1 METRRF
7 DELTVALARGGSRRG
22 VLRGLVGGV
31 LGALAL
37 DRSGALAKNDNANG
51 GGRPITSPAAP
62 TCNGTTA
69 ADDCPLCHE
78 AKYGTDGCCTGEGEQ
93 FCGLKATTESCAAAN
108 ANNCGASS
116 TFNGPGVGSCVEAY
130 CDTANPTRQGPR
142 CAYTKKDNVCTKTNA
157 TFCCA
162 RFGSSEFGHC
172 VKGRREC

>member
-22 VLRGLVGGV
+22 VLRGLAGGV

-51 GGRPITSPAAP
+51 GGRPVTSPAAP
-62 TCNGTTA
+62 VCDETTA
-69 ADDCPLCHE
+69 AADCPLCHE
-78 AKYGTDGCCTGEGEQ
+78 AKYGADGCCTGEGEQ
-93 FCGLKATTESCAAAN
+93 FCGLKATKESCAAAN
-108 ANNCGASS
+108 ATHCG
-116 TFNGPGVGSCVEAY
+116 GSCVQAY
-130 CDTANPTRQGPR
+130 CDTDNLTRQGAR
-142 CAYTKKDNVCTKTNA
+142 CAYTKKDVCTTGNA

-162 RFGSSEFGHC
+162 RFGSSKFGHC